1 MAQRSRRAA
10 KRVSAIA
17 LAIFRARF
25 ACYTKS
31 WGPTAVRSAV
41 WRRIAFMHRRHLLLG
56 AGTLTFASL
65 FTSQAWAANPAED
78 FVSNNIQSGFDILN
92 DRNASPAER
101 RDRFATFLL
110 GLTDV
115 KRVALFLLGRY
126 ASAAPQDDLDAYVA
140 AYQDYVTAMYQS
152 YFALYS
158 GQNLRVT
165 SSRERAPGDFVVATD
180 MAGPGSTPMEIDF
193 RVRTDGVRPLLLDVG
208 VAGVW
213 LALAQRDQ
221 FVSVIAQ
228 NNGDIKALTAHL
240 RALPQR

>member
-1 MAQRSRRAA
+1 
-10 KRVSAIA
+10 
-17 LAIFRARF
+17 
-25 ACYTKS
+25 
-31 WGPTAVRSAV
+31 
-41 WRRIAFMHRRHLLLG
+41 MHRRHLLLG

-140 AYQDYVTAMYQS
+140 AGLCDGDVPIL
-152 YFALYS
+152 FRAL
-158 GQNLRVT
+158 LRT
-165 SSRERAPGDFVVATD
+165 E
-180 MAGPGSTPMEIDF
+180 
-193 RVRTDGVRPLLLDVG
+193 
-208 VAGVW
+208 
-213 LALAQRDQ
+213 LARD
-221 FVSVIAQ
+221 VIA
-228 NNGDIKALTAHL
+228 
-240 RALPQR
+240 RARAR